1 MLQLPEGSRQARAC
15 DCTPS
20 AGSGTQLMKASVS
33 TAAADK
39 TTEGEPAGM
48 VVVVV
53 VVVVGIVVTI
63 GFVVTAG
70 DSSSEVVDVTV
81 WSATLS

>member
-1 MLQLPEGSRQARAC
+1 
-15 DCTPS
+15 
-20 AGSGTQLMKASVS
+20 MKASVS
-33 TAAADK
+33 TADADK

-53 VVVVGIVVTI
+53 GVVVVVVVVVGVVVT
-63 GFVVTAG
+63 TG

-81 WSATLS
+81 

>member
-1 MLQLPEGSRQARAC
+1 
-15 DCTPS
+15 
-20 AGSGTQLMKASVS
+20 MKASVS

-53 VVVVGIVVTI
+53 VVVAVGVVITIGVVVT
-63 GFVVTAG
+63 TG

-81 WSATLS
+81 

>member
-1 MLQLPEGSRQARAC
+1 MLQLPEGLRQARAC

-20 AGSGTQLMKASVS
+20 AGLGTQLMKASLS

-53 VVVVGIVVTI
+53 VAVGVVVTI
-63 GFVVTAG
+63 GVVVTTG
-70 DSSSEVVDVTV
+70 DSLSEVVDVTV
-81 WSATLS
+81 

>member
-1 MLQLPEGSRQARAC
+1 
-15 DCTPS
+15 
-20 AGSGTQLMKASVS
+20 MKASVS

-39 TTEGEPAGM
+39 TTEGEPAGT
-48 VVVVV
+48 VVV
-53 VVVVGIVVTI
+53 VVVVGVVVVVVV
-63 GFVVTAG
+63 GVVVTAG

>member
-1 MLQLPEGSRQARAC
+1 
-15 DCTPS
+15 
-20 AGSGTQLMKASVS
+20 MKASVS

-48 VVVVV
+48 V

-81 WSATLS
+81 